1 MPDLLF
7 ETGANPIPA
16 GTTSG
21 LFKAKDGID
30 LRYAILRPEAK
41 PSRGTIILLQG
52 RNEFIE
58 KYFETMLDLVA
69 RGFTVATMDWRGQG
83 GSQRLLKDR
92 MRGYVRNFSDYTD
105 DLDQFLTQ
113 IVLPDCPPP
122 FYVLA
127 HSAGALITYSSM
139 HKLASRVTRIVL
151 CAPLMGLRPLQ
162 SGDDKMR
169 RMATALR
176 WLGMGTK
183 YAAGGRIRGERL
195 FENNPLTS
203 DPVRFA
209 RNMEVVRNNPDLA
222 LGGPTINWIGNALGA
237 ASRIHQPGFYEGPT
251 VPVLIIA
258 AGADTVVSTAATE
271 RLAARTRNISLVVI
285 DGARHELLQEADF
298 YREQTLAAFDAF
310 IPGTSEI
317 ETQSDSLEP
326 ANPDE
331 N

>member
-1 MPDLLF
+1 MPEFLF
-7 ETGANPIPA
+7 ETDANPIPA
-16 GTTSG
+16 GTKSG
-21 LFKAKDGID
+21 QFKSKDGLD
-30 LRYAILRPEAK
+30 LRYAIMRPETK
-41 PSRGTIILLQG
+41 PSRGTVILLQG

-58 KYFETMLDLVA
+58 KYFETMLNLTA

-105 DLDQFLTQ
+105 DLDQFLTE

-139 HKLASRVTRIVL
+139 HKLTSRVTRMVL

-176 WLGMGTK
+176 WLGLGRK
-183 YAAGGRIRGERL
+183 YADGGRIRGERQ

-209 RNMEVVRNNPDLA
+209 RNMEVVRNNPNLA
-222 LGGPTINWIGNALGA
+222 LGGPTIHWIGNALRA
-237 ASRIHQPGFYEGPT
+237 ASRIHQSDFYEGPT

-271 RLAARTRNISLVVI
+271 RLAARTRNVSLVVI

-310 IPGTSEI
+310 IPGTSKI
-317 ETQSDSLEP
+317 ETQPDSLEP
-326 ANPDE
+326 SNPDK

>member
-1 MPDLLF
+1 MPEFLF
-7 ETGANPIPA
+7 ETDANPIPA
-16 GTTSG
+16 GTKSG
-21 LFKAKDGID
+21 QFKSKDGLD
-30 LRYAILRPEAK
+30 LRYAIMRPETK
-41 PSRGTIILLQG
+41 PSRGTVILLQG

-58 KYFETMLDLVA
+58 KYFETMLNLTA

-105 DLDQFLTQ
+105 DLDQFLTE

-139 HKLASRVTRIVL
+139 HKLTSRVTRMVL

-176 WLGMGTK
+176 WLGLGRK
-183 YAAGGRIRGERL
+183 YAAGGRIRGERQ

-209 RNMEVVRNNPDLA
+209 RNMEVVRNNPNLA
-222 LGGPTINWIGNALGA
+222 LGGPTIHWIGNALRA
-237 ASRIHQPGFYEGPT
+237 ASRIHQPDFYEGPT

-271 RLAARTRNISLVVI
+271 RLAARTRNVSLVVI

-310 IPGTSEI
+310 IPGTSEM
-317 ETQSDSLEP
+317 ETQPDSLEP
-326 ANPDE
+326 SNPDK